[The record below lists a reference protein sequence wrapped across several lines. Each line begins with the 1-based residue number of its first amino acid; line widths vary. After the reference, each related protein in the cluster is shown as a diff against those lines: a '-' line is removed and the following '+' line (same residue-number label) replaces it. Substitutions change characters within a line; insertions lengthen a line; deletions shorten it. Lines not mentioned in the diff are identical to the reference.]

1 MSDVCGRVCP
11 DNRMVSCVHTPG
23 HDDGWCAGL
32 NVASGVTHQWPTPTD
47 DGLADWERLGWFEDP
62 EPLPQRVNPV
72 VVVVIV
78 GALIVMVLLFAA
90 AFVALGGVL

>member
-47 DGLADWERLGWFEDP
+47 DGLAEWDRWFDDL
-62 EPLPQRVNPV
+62 EPLPERVNPV
-72 VVVVIV
+72 VVVVLV
-78 GALIVMVLLFAA
+78 GALIVTVLLLAA